1 MASVPMSKKS
11 SRRDPLRQLRELERR
26 CRLHAIGLP
35 LQIDERKEWLGIG
48 FRLGDATLVA
58 PLDDVKE
65 ILHYP
70 SVSRVPGTKNWMK
83 GIANVRGNLLPIM
96 DLQGYLRGNNAVM
109 GKRSRVLVL
118 NHNGVVTGLVVDEV
132 LGLKHFLEDEQ
143 SADLPP
149 VDGSITPYLENAY
162 QQHGALWGVFNMQ
175 RLAENPAFIQAG
187 I

>member
-1 MASVPMSKKS
+1 MASVPMSKKTTH
-11 SRRDPLRQLRELERR
+11 RDPLRVLRELERR
-26 CRLHAIGLP
+26 CRLHAVGLP

-48 FRLGDATLVA
+48 FRLGDVALVA

-70 SVSRVPGTKNWMK
+70 SVSRVPGTKFWVR

-96 DLQGYLRGNNAVM
+96 DLQGYLGGKNAAM
-109 GKRSRVLVL
+109 DKRSRVLVL
-118 NHNGVVTGLVVDEV
+118 NHNGVFTGLVVDEV

-143 SADLPP
+143 STDLPP
-149 VDGSITPYLENAY
+149 VDGSITPYLESAY
-162 QQHGALWGVFNMQ
+162 QQRGALWGVFNMQ

>member
-1 MASVPMSKKS
+1 MASVSVPNKTT
-11 SRRDPLRQLRELERR
+11 RRDPLRILRDLERR
-26 CRLHAIGLP
+26 CRLHAVGLP

-70 SVSRVPGTKNWMK
+70 NVARVPGTKSWVK

-96 DLQGYLRGNNAVM
+96 DLQGYLRGDNAAM
-109 GKRSRVLVL
+109 DKRSRVLVL
-118 NHNGVVTGLVVDEV
+118 NHNGVFTGLVVTEV
-132 LGLKHFLEDEQ
+132 LGLKHFVEDEL
-143 SADLPP
+143 SAQLPP
-149 VDGSITPYLENAY
+149 VDGSITPYLESSYA
-162 QQHGALWGVFNMQ
+162 QRGALWGVFNMQ